1 MSISRQVKWNATTSI
16 LNIMTSNYRSEFH
29 FCYRDRTFCSFFI
42 ILVPKEFLRH
52 FLPLPPLFQP
62 PIINFWKILQ
72 PSPPPPRFFK
82 PLDYRYSRVISN
94 PYSFL
99 KVIYLAAIKNAII
112 LIIYLYIKCMLANCL
127 SISRPLKQ
135 LSKESLQCR
144 SQEYFF
150 GKFSANYYEFILS
163 KIPCFSYILLN
174 TFRRMRFK
182 YDNYSLRGILF

>member
-112 LIIYLYIKCMLANCL
+112 LIIYLYIKCMSANCL
-127 SISRPLKQ
+127 SISRPLNNYQKN
-135 LSKESLQCR
+135 LSSAVPKNIFLENFLQIIMSL
-144 SQEYFF
+144 F
-150 GKFSANYYEFILS
+150 
-163 KIPCFSYILLN
+163 
-174 TFRRMRFK
+174 
-182 YDNYSLRGILF
+182 

>member
-29 FCYRDRTFCSFFI
+29 FCYRDQTFCSFFI

-52 FLPLPPLFQP
+52 FY
-62 PIINFWKILQ
+62 
-72 PSPPPPRFFK
+72 PSPHYSNSLLLIFGKFYNPPPPPRFFK

-112 LIIYLYIKCMLANCL
+112 LIIYLYIKCMSANCL
-127 SISRPLKQ
+127 SISRPLNNYQKN
-135 LSKESLQCR
+135 LSSAVPKNIFLENFLQIIMSL
-144 SQEYFF
+144 F
-150 GKFSANYYEFILS
+150 
-163 KIPCFSYILLN
+163 
-174 TFRRMRFK
+174 
-182 YDNYSLRGILF
+182 